1 MAENLIETIVSPKQL
16 TFKPGGSPASFEV
29 TVINDSDRFA
39 SFQLEVIAAGADSNR
54 NSDWYSISPEV
65 STKKPPG
72 DSTQFH
78 VAIKDTPVP
87 GFVGQMNLEV
97 RVFSM
102 ELGNED
108 RAILRLILEQGT
120 GFPLK
125 LDLPIEKFQAY
136 PGNQIEIPVLVYNP
150 GQLSTNAVLSCL
162 ELDSTWLLEGI
173 ERRLNLP
180 LGGQATC
187 TFLCQLPLGM
197 EAFSKLYPFTIEAR
211 HQYGPPARIRG
222 VLEILPTGAVKF
234 RCTPKIHYLPPK
246 SRGLP
251 KRRSDPVTYL
261 LEFENASNLYQQVS
275 VQIQGKDQ
283 QKSTLEVIPE
293 QGDLIPGQATQLQL
307 VANSRRRRWGRTQK
321 LQLVVAAVLSDRRL
335 GEADPPTETVELRV
349 RPLIPLW
356 LQIGAGLL
364 LLLLLLLPWWWSLL
378 PRGHKGPVRS
388 VSFNGLG
395 DWVISGSDDQT
406 IRQWRVKGNRIEPA
420 GILGT
425 TDRAVRVVRYQ
436 PVDNNVVA
444 VGLEN
449 GDIQL
454 WDLLSGKH
462 RDLIAE
468 RDDRVFDLE
477 FTKDSRYLFSGHG
490 NDLVL
495 QWDIEG
501 DRNSNP
507 TDSSQ
512 PRKQKL
518 NFTVSD
524 IALVGQGYKYI
535 AIGGRYNRLVLL
547 NLSGDKAGNKPP
559 AVPYSRPGSQDDYIS
574 SLAVAT
580 NKPNL
585 MAVADNQGYIS
596 LWDLSQC
603 LINSDVPCQK
613 LDEWRGG
620 QDAQSVRSVA
630 LSTNGCY
637 LTSVGDDKRLVLWPL
652 TANGQRVPKFSD
664 GEILNKFSKNLNS
677 VDVKVVGKDI
687 LIATAGDDHQVRLRR
702 ERRLPNLGCDSP

>member
-1 MAENLIETIVSPKQL
+1 
-16 TFKPGGSPASFEV
+16 
-29 TVINDSDRFA
+29 
-39 SFQLEVIAAGADSNR
+39 
-54 NSDWYSISPEV
+54 
-65 STKKPPG
+65 
-72 DSTQFH
+72 
-78 VAIKDTPVP
+78 
-87 GFVGQMNLEV
+87 
-97 RVFSM
+97 
-102 ELGNED
+102 
-108 RAILRLILEQGT
+108 
-120 GFPLK
+120 
-125 LDLPIEKFQAY
+125 
-136 PGNQIEIPVLVYNP
+136 
-150 GQLSTNAVLSCL
+150 
-162 ELDSTWLLEGI
+162 
-173 ERRLNLP
+173 
-180 LGGQATC
+180 
-187 TFLCQLPLGM
+187 
-197 EAFSKLYPFTIEAR
+197 
-211 HQYGPPARIRG
+211 
-222 VLEILPTGAVKF
+222 
-234 RCTPKIHYLPPK
+234 
-246 SRGLP
+246 
-251 KRRSDPVTYL
+251 
-261 LEFENASNLYQQVS
+261 
-275 VQIQGKDQ
+275 
-283 QKSTLEVIPE
+283 
-293 QGDLIPGQATQLQL
+293 
-307 VANSRRRRWGRTQK
+307 
-321 LQLVVAAVLSDRRL
+321 
-335 GEADPPTETVELRV
+335 
-349 RPLIPLW
+349 
-356 LQIGAGLL
+356 
-364 LLLLLLLPWWWSLL
+364 
-378 PRGHKGPVRS
+378 
-388 VSFNGLG
+388 
-395 DWVISGSDDQT
+395 VISGSDDQT
-406 IRQWRVKGNRIEPA
+406 IRQWRVKGNRLEPA